1 MRNTLL
7 VIRQEIITTFSRRS
21 FLLFA
26 FGVPLLA
33 ILVVGGMRLIQER
46 RGDQNPA
53 SGGGS
58 GAQSKY
64 DLQVE
69 GYVDHSGLI
78 LSLPADFPQ
87 DRLIRYPDEQQASQA
102 LQSTDISAYYVIPP
116 DYLEQGVI
124 FYVYPDTKSYLADGQ
139 EWVIQ
144 WVLTTNLLEG
154 DLALADRVWNPVWNL
169 KVTRLSAQNQAG
181 AGSGEDCSR
190 PGTACQSNDLVRYL
204 PSIMV
209 VLLYTALM
217 ISSSMLFHSIGNEKD
232 NRVIEVILLSISSRQ
247 LLGGKTIAIGFCG
260 LIQIATWLGA
270 AFLMLNLAGQTLSLP
285 ADFNFPLDILLW
297 SLLLFLAGYALYA
310 SLMAGAG
317 ALVPKMKEAGMANFI
332 AMAPLLFAYMIGLLA
347 PLARVTEA
355 TLPVALSLFPLTAPV
370 LMVMRLTSGSVPV
383 WQLLLALGLTCL
395 AAWLALRSAAAMF
408 HAQNLLSGQS
418 FSLRRYAS
426 ALVGKG

>member
-64 DLQVE
+64 DLQAE

-78 LSLPADFPQ
+78 RSLPADFPQ
-87 DRLIRYPDEQQASQA
+87 DRLIRYPDEQQARQA

-144 WVLTTNLLEG
+144 WILTTNLLEG

-169 KVTRLSAQNQAG
+169 EVTRLAAQNQAG
-181 AGSGEDCSR
+181 ADSGEDCSR
-190 PGTACQSNDLVRYL
+190 PGAACQSNDLVRYL

-209 VLLYTALM
+209 VLLYAALM
-217 ISSSMLFHSIGNEKD
+217 VSSSMLFHSIGSEKD
-232 NRVIEVILLSISSRQ
+232 NRVIEVILLSISARQ
-247 LLGGKTIAIGFCG
+247 LLGGKTIAIGLCG

-317 ALVPKMKEAGMANFI
+317 ALVPKMKEAGMASFI

-347 PLARVTEA
+347 PLARATEA
-355 TLPVALSLFPLTAPV
+355 ALPVALSLFPLTAPV
-370 LMVMRLTSGSVPV
+370 LMVMRLTSGPVPV
-383 WQLLLALGLTCL
+383 WQLLLALGLICL

-408 HAQNLLSGQS
+408 HAQNLLSGQP
-418 FSLRRYAS
+418 FSMGRYLR
-426 ALVGKG
+426 ALFLPR